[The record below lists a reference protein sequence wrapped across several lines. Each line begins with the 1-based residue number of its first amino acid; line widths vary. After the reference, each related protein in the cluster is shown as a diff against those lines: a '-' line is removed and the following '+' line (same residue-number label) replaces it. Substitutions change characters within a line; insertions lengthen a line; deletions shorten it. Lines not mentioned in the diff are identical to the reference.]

1 MYSGVKLPSTDFKYF
16 NEVIDSIDSPTQL
29 LLVLENDDD
38 FDTFLH
44 DFNKS
49 LISAKQ
55 IEENS
60 SDLPYHVVRIGSD
73 SDMLDDM
80 YRLVASNSN
89 FDLTTLDASILYSKQ
104 SIFQYLYQIITKDK
118 FIVFLIGERPL
129 LDLFENSLKYNSK
142 LKSYRTLSEKEL
154 AEMIQLPD
162 FFQLPHILDDMI
174 IRFLSDLRVQG
185 TEDHRMKHSDFYRI
199 ISGLFMELSNVFLVI
214 PTAGMNRH
222 ICVSSWRTQ
231 TLLLGF
237 SPLTWSAGSFSVFDL
252 SGKDIDARWSY
263 PVQPSNDSRMKQYR

>member
-1 MYSGVKLPSTDFKYF
+1 MSSTDFKYF
-16 NEVIDSIDSPTQL
+16 NEVIDSIGSHTQL
-29 LLVLENDDD
+29 LLVLENDND

-55 IEENS
+55 MEENS
-60 SDLPYHVVRIGSD
+60 SDLPYHVIRIGYD
-73 SDMLDDM
+73 GDMLDDM
-80 YRLVASNSN
+80 LRLVVSDEAEN
-89 FDLTTLDASILYSKQ
+89 FKPAAIDANLLYSKQ
-104 SIFQYLYQIITKDK
+104 AIFQQLYQSITKDK
-118 FIVFLIGERPL
+118 FIVFHIVENPL
-129 LDLFENSLKYNSK
+129 LYLFKISMKYNLK

-154 AEMIQLPD
+154 AEIIQLPD
-162 FFQLPHILDDMI
+162 FYQLPHIVDDII
-174 IRFLSDLRVQG
+174 IRYLKNLREQG
-185 TEDHRMKHSDFYRI
+185 TEAHRMKYRDFYRI
-199 ISGLFMELSNVFLVI
+199 ISGLFMELSNVFLVA

-263 PVQPSNDSRMKQYR
+263 PVQPSNDSRRKQYR